1 MTSVRCLLFVGVLLA
16 WTALLHGDDA
26 NRSADEATLKDA
38 GYATDN
44 PALLDFFRQR
54 TLSDADRDRLA
65 RNVRKLGDASFVVR
79 EKASADLL
87 AAGRSA
93 VAFLTPALKDPDP
106 EVVSRARR
114 CLDRI
119 GNTAAISQELA
130 AVRLL
135 ALHNPP
141 GSAQVLLNYLP
152 FANDEVVEEEVLA
165 SLGSIAVANGK
176 ADAVL
181 TAALTDRVPE
191 RRAAAGFLL
200 SRLPAPARD
209 PRTHSLLT
217 DPDPRVRLRTAQ
229 GLIAGKEKA
238 GIPVLIALLGDGP
251 LPAAWSA
258 EELLGRI
265 AGEQAPAVA
274 LGAGQETDRRKCRD
288 AWDEWWRTYE
298 AKLDLGPLD
307 LSERLRGLTLLCASD
322 GYNSGK
328 GRVWEI
334 GLDGKTRWEINDVQS
349 PVDAQMLPGN
359 RILIAEQGGR
369 RVTERD
375 MQGKVLW
382 EYKPTGNV
390 VAAQRLPNANTF
402 IATNDK
408 LYEVNREGKEVVT
421 YPGHQGTMWSAVKLR
436 NGHVAYMGSN
446 YHLVELDEKGKEI
459 KSFKINFSG
468 IGLVKPEPLMGGR
481 YLVGQVTNLVELN
494 DAGKVVWECP
504 VPAAASACRLPNGN
518 TLACSQTNRR
528 MWEIDRSGKV
538 LWEQRLE
545 GALMRIRRR

>member
-16 WTALLHGDDA
+16 WTAALHGEDA

-38 GYATDN
+38 GYSSDG
-44 PALLDFFRQR
+44 PALLDFFRKR

-65 RNVRKLGDASFVVR
+65 GSVRKLGDPSFVVR

-93 VAFLTPALKDPDP
+93 VPFLTPALKDPDP
-106 EVVSRARR
+106 EVGSRARR
-114 CLDRI
+114 CLERI
-119 GNTAAISQELA
+119 GNTAAISQDLA

-135 ALHNPP
+135 ALHHPP
-141 GSAQVLLNYLP
+141 GSVRVLLDYLP
-152 FANDEVVEEEVLA
+152 YANDEVVEEEVLA
-165 SLGSIAVANGK
+165 ALGSVGVANGK

-181 TAALTDRVPE
+181 TTAVDDRVPE
-191 RRAAAGFLL
+191 RRAAAGFILG
-200 SRLPAPARD
+200 RLPAPVRD
-209 PRTHSLLT
+209 PRMRSLLK
-217 DPDPRVRLRTAQ
+217 DSDPRVRLRTAQ
-229 GLIAGKEKA
+229 GLIAGKEKD
-238 GIPVLIALLGDGP
+238 GIPILIALLAEGP

-258 EELLGRI
+258 EELLGRV

-274 LGAGQETDRRKCRD
+274 LGAGQQADRRKCRD
-288 AWDEWWRTYE
+288 AWDEWWRTHQTRV
-298 AKLDLGPLD
+298 DLGPLD

-322 GYNSGK
+322 GYNGGA

-334 GLDGKTRWEINDVQS
+334 GLDGMTRWEINDVRG

-359 RILIAEQGGR
+359 RILIAEQVGR

-375 MQGKVLW
+375 MQGKILW
-382 EYKPTGNV
+382 EFKPAANV

-408 LYEVNREGKEVVT
+408 LYEVNREGKEVIAYT
-421 YPGHQGTMWSAVKLR
+421 GHQGTMWSAVKLR

-446 YHLVELDEKGKEI
+446 YLLVELDEKGKEV
-459 KSFKINFSG
+459 KSFKVDFSG
-468 IGLVKPEPLMGGR
+468 IGLAKAEPLMGGR
-481 YLVGQVTNLVELN
+481 YLVGQRNNLVELN
-494 DAGKVVWECP
+494 DAGKVIWECS
-504 VPAAASACRLPNGN
+504 VPAVASACRLPNGN
-518 TLACSQTNRR
+518 TLACSQINRK

-538 LWEQRLE
+538 LSEQRLE